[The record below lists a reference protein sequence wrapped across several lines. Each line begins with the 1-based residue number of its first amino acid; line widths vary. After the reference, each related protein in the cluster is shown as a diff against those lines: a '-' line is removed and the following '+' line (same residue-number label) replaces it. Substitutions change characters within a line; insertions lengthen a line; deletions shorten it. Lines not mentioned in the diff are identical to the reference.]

1 MRKKKR
7 LVWHLF
13 PSYLLITIV
22 SLVAVSW
29 YATAALHRFYLHQ
42 TSQDLQARAHLLEKQ
57 IFSLLTPLDADV
69 VDAICKELGQLS
81 ATRITVIL
89 PDGTV
94 IGDSRDTPRFMDN
107 HAGREEMEVALK
119 GRIGKSMRYSN
130 TLQQRMMYV
139 AVPLMEDDR
148 VVVVVRTSLS
158 VSSLDEAM
166 NAVRLKIAIGGL
178 VIAVLAAGMSYYV
191 SRRISRPIERIRE
204 GAQHFSAGNL
214 AHRLPAF
221 GAEEMA
227 AVAESLNRMAVQLDD
242 RLKTVVRQRN
252 ELEAVL
258 SSMMEGVAAVDQ
270 SEQIIRMNQAAG
282 RMFDCD
288 PADATGRHI
297 QEVIRNLALQRF
309 VVRALSSG
317 KTVEEDF
324 IVYRGDERVLNIRCS
339 PLFDASNH
347 QIGTLLVVND
357 VTQLRHLENVRSDF
371 VANVSHEIKTPLT
384 AIKGFVETLQQGSV
398 DRPEEQGRF
407 LDIVLKHVN
416 RLNAIL
422 EDLLSL
428 SRIEQENDQKQIQL
442 ENGSIKEVVQTAVQV
457 CQPKATAKQ
466 IKVNL
471 DCPEEITTHIDATLL
486 EQALVNLIDNAV
498 TYSGRDSTV
507 QIWAGREDAE
517 VIIRIT
523 DQGPGIHRRH
533 LPRLFERFYR
543 IDKARSRKLG
553 GTGLGLAIVKHIIQ
567 AHGGHVTVDS
577 TLGKGST
584 FTIHLPLETNPTE
597 LDETPSAV

>member
-1 MRKKKR
+1 MRKKRR

-13 PSYLLITIV
+13 PSYLLITIF
-22 SLVAVSW
+22 SLVAVTW
-29 YATAALHRFYLHQ
+29 YATEALQRFYLNQ
-42 TSQDLQARAHLLEKQ
+42 TQQDLQARAHLLEKQ
-57 IFSLLTPLDADV
+57 IISLLSPLDAEV

-89 PDGTV
+89 PDGAV

-107 HAGREEMEVALK
+107 HANREEVVAAL
-119 GRIGKSMRYSN
+119 GGGIGKSMRYSN

-139 AVPLMEDDR
+139 AVPLMKADR
-148 VVVVVRTSLS
+148 VVVVVRTSVS

-166 NAVRLKIAIGGL
+166 NSIRLKIALGVL
-178 VIAVLAAGMSYYV
+178 VIALLAAGVSFYI
-191 SRRISRPIERIRE
+191 SRRISQPIERIRE
-204 GAQHFSAGNL
+204 GAQHFSSGNL
-214 AHRLPAF
+214 AHRLPAV
-221 GAEEMA
+221 GVEEMA
-227 AVAESLNRMAVQLDD
+227 GLAEALNRMAVQLDD

-258 SSMMEGVAAVDQ
+258 SSMLEGVAAVDQ
-270 SEQIIRMNQAAG
+270 NELIIRMNQAAG

-288 PADATGRHI
+288 PSDATGRHI

-309 VVRALSSG
+309 VLGALSSG
-317 KTVEEDF
+317 KAVEDDF
-324 IVYRGDERVLNIRCS
+324 IVYRGGERVLNVRCS
-339 PLFDASNH
+339 PLFDASNR
-347 QIGTLLVVND
+347 QIGTLLVISD

-398 DRPEEQGRF
+398 DRREEQERF

-416 RLNAIL
+416 RLHAIL

-428 SRIEQENDQKQIQL
+428 SRIEQENDQNEIQL
-442 ENGSIKEVVQTAVQV
+442 ENGSIKKVVQTAVQV
-457 CQPKATAKQ
+457 CQPKAAEKN
-466 IKVNL
+466 IEVRL
-471 DCPEEITTHIDATLL
+471 DCPAEIATRIDATLL
-486 EQALVNLIDNAV
+486 EQALVNLIDNAIN
-498 TYSGRDSTV
+498 YSEQGSTV
-507 QIWAGREDAE
+507 QVRADRKDSE
-517 VIIRIT
+517 VIIDIT
-523 DQGPGIHRRH
+523 DQGPGIHSRH

-553 GTGLGLAIVKHIIQ
+553 GTGLGLAIVKHIVQ
-567 AHGGHVTVDS
+567 AHGGHVSVDS

-584 FTIHLPLETNPTE
+584 FTIHLP
-597 LDETPSAV
+597 A